1 MQINSHNYRVSTV
14 ISSLSKQNT
23 DLWPCF

>member
-14 ISSLSKQNT
+14 SSVH
-23 DLWPCF
+23 